1 MWILYVFALLCL
13 LLLYWWKNYAKKPHP
28 KFPDGPL
35 GLPILGYVP
44 IFQAKNIL
52 VGLDKLHDKF
62 GNVMSLNLGPSP
74 RIVII
79 GDYLILKEVFKDDK
93 STDRPPNF
101 MMWFNKEFRSGNGH
115 DSRGLLFSVVYW
127 KLIHTN

>member
-1 MWILYVFALLCL
+1 MWILYVFSLLCL

-101 MMWFNKEFRSGNGH
+101 MMWFNQEFRSGNGH
-115 DSRGLLFSVVYW
+115 DSRGLLFSLVCR
-127 KLIHTN
+127 

>member
-1 MWILYVFALLCL
+1 MWILYVFALVCL
-13 LLLYWWKNYAKKPHP
+13 LLLYWWKHFARKPHP
-28 KFPDGPL
+28 KFPDGPI

-52 VGLDKLHDKF
+52 EGLDKLHDKF

-74 RIVII
+74 RTVII
-79 GDYLILKEVFKDDK
+79 GDYFMLKEVFKDDK
-93 STDRPPNF
+93 STDRPPDF
-101 MMWFNKEFRSGNGH
+101 MMWFNQEFRSGNGH